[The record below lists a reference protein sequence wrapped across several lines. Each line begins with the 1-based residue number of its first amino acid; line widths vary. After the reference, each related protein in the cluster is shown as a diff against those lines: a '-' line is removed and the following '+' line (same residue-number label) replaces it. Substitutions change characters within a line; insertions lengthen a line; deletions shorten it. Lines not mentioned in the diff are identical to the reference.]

1 MLIIEN
7 RKKMIIVIL
16 AQEVVFDESLSGN
29 ENEIRESK
37 EEQERDNAMLTK
49 SRHNPEAHRGR
60 SLGHCFTQTNV
71 PRGLLNDGQ
80 NVSNLFLPCSWV
92 I

>member
-16 AQEVVFDESLSGN
+16 AQEIVFDESLSGN

-49 SRHNPEAHRGR
+49 
-60 SLGHCFTQTNV
+60 
-71 PRGLLNDGQ
+71 
-80 NVSNLFLPCSWV
+80 
-92 I
+92 